1 MKFMEINVIM
11 CFNKYTL
18 NLADTVCQIRKKVK
32 MDNKI
37 DITKYKSLLENIKQE
52 VLNAQYKAIYAVNK
66 ELMFMYWHIGKII
79 LENSQWGNKFID
91 NLSIDLKLEFPE
103 IKGFSVRNLKYMR
116 KFAEE
121 YPNFEFVQ
129 EVLAQITWYHNIIL
143 MDKIESI
150 EERKWYIKEVI
161 QNGWSSNM
169 LKMQI
174 NGKVYERQVLTDK
187 ITNFD
192 STLPSVQS
200 DLATQ
205 TMKDPYLFDFISI
218 KGKVK
223 ELQIE
228 NAMINR
234 IKDVLVELGKGFAFV
249 GSEYKLEV
257 GGKEYF
263 IDLLFYHLKLKC
275 YIVVE
280 LKAREFE
287 PTDAG
292 QLNFYLSAVDD
303 LVKDK
308 DDNAT
313 IGLLLCKG
321 KDNFTAEYALKDINK
336 PIGVSEYK
344 LLEDMPEYLQS
355 QLPKAE
361 DIELHI
367 KSIEEIE
374 NKEDN

>member
-1 MKFMEINVIM
+1 M
-11 CFNKYTL
+11 
-18 NLADTVCQIRKKVK
+18 
-32 MDNKI
+32 
-37 DITKYKSLLENIKQE
+37 
-52 VLNAQYKAIYAVNK
+52 
-66 ELMFMYWHIGKII
+66 
-79 LENSQWGNKFID
+79 
-91 NLSIDLKLEFPE
+91 DLKIEFPE

-121 YPNFEFVQ
+121 YPDFKFVQ
-129 EVLAQITWYHNIIL
+129 EILAQITWYHNVIL
-143 MDKIESI
+143 MDKIDNI
-150 EERKWYIKEVI
+150 EERKWYIKETVR
-161 QNGWSSNM
+161 NGWSSNM

-174 NGKVYERQVLTDK
+174 NGKV
-187 ITNFD
+187 
-192 STLPSVQS
+192 
-200 DLATQ
+200 
-205 TMKDPYLFDFISI
+205 
-218 KGKVK
+218 K

-228 NAMINR
+228 NAMISR
-234 IKDVLVELGKGFAFV
+234 IKDVLIELGKGFAFV

-287 PTDAG
+287 PTDVG

-303 LVKDK
+303 LIKDK
-308 DDNAT
+308 EDNTT

-321 KDNFTAEYALKDINK
+321 KDNFTVEYALKDINK

-344 LLEDMPEYLQS
+344 LLEDMPEYLQA
-355 QLPKAE
+355 QLPRAE

-367 KSIEEIE
+367 KDIDKIE
-374 NKEDN
+374 NNEDK

>member
-1 MKFMEINVIM
+1 MDNNIDI
-11 CFNKYTL
+11 NKY
-18 NLADTVCQIRKKVK
+18 KV
-32 MDNKI
+32 
-37 DITKYKSLLENIKQE
+37 LLENIKQE

-79 LENSQWGNKFID
+79 LDNSQWGNKYID
-91 NLSIDLKLEFPE
+91 SLSMDLKMEFPE
-103 IKGFSVRNLKYMR
+103 MKGFSTRNLKYMR
-116 KFAEE
+116 KFAKE
-121 YPNFEFVQ
+121 YPDFQFVQ

-143 MDKIESI
+143 MDKIDDI
-150 EERKWYIKEVI
+150 EERKWYIKETV
-161 QNGWSSNM
+161 QNGWSSNI

-174 NGKVYERQVLTDK
+174 DSNVYERQALAEK
-187 ITNFD
+187 ITNFKL
-192 STLPSVQS
+192 TLPSVQS
-200 DLATQ
+200 DLAIQ

-223 ELQIE
+223 ELEIE
-228 NAMINR
+228 NAMINK
-234 IKDVLVELGKGFAFV
+234 IKDVLIELGKGFAFV

-257 GGKEYF
+257 GEKEYF

-303 LVKDK
+303 LIKDK

-344 LLEDMPEYLQS
+344 LLEDIPEYLQS
-355 QLPKAE
+355 QLPRAE

-367 KSIEEIE
+367 KDI
-374 NKEDN
+374 EDNDDEENN